1 MKSIVFNFQGFQDK
15 VKKRLALWQ
24 KENVIDRLK
33 AKDSSLWLSSPRD
46 EIIDRLGW
54 VNLPED
60 MLGKLD
66 DFQSFR
72 DDVKAESYSHVVLC
86 GMGGSSLAPE
96 VYREVFGS
104 AAGYPE
110 LIVIDSTHPAAVNAV
125 EKKIDIDKSFFIISS
140 KSGTTIETMFL
151 FYYFWEKIGSQ
162 TKLPGH
168 HFVAITDPGTPL
180 EKLALERGFRRVF
193 YAPKDVG
200 GRFSALSDFG
210 LLPASIIGMDV
221 SRFLEQAKFARESCT
236 EEDEFE
242 EKVSCLFLGA
252 FLGELYPE
260 RDKLTI
266 LTSESLKQFSDWLEQ
281 LVAESTGKNNRGIV
295 PVVSEPRIP
304 PENYGKDRYFAAFF
318 LDADENSELE
328 TYMKRIE
335 QLGFPSI
342 RIYLKDKY
350 ELGQEIFRWE
360 VAVALA
366 GSVIGIHPFD
376 QPDVQWAKDLTRKV
390 LRMSGEIR
398 QREGELETFR
408 INDAALPEKFSNWL
422 SFGQLGDYV
431 CIQAFLPPFSEIREA
446 VQRLR
451 LALIRGTQLAS
462 TFGFGPRFLHSTGQ
476 LHKGGSNTGLFLQ
489 LIDEPEFD
497 LQVPETEYSF
507 GSLIQAQALG
517 DFQSLKKRD
526 RRVLRINLGT
536 NVLNSLHQLNKLLKK
551 VKEF

>member
-242 EKVSCLFLGA
+242 EKASCLFLGA

-390 LRMSGEIR
+390 LRMSREIR

>member
-33 AKDSSLWLSSPRD
+33 AKDSSLWLPSPRD

-60 MLGKLD
+60 MPGKLD

-242 EKVSCLFLGA
+242 EKASCLFLGA

-266 LTSESLKQFSDWLEQ
+266 LTSESLKRFSDWLEQ

>member
-242 EKVSCLFLGA
+242 EKASCLFLGA

>member
-33 AKDSSLWLSSPRD
+33 SKDPSLWLPSPRE

-54 VNLPED
+54 LDLPGD
-60 MLGKLD
+60 MPEKLN
-66 DFQSFR
+66 DFQLIR
-72 DDVKAESYSHVVLC
+72 DDVKTESYSHVVLC

-104 AAGYPE
+104 ALGYPE
-110 LIVIDSTHPAAVNAV
+110 LIVIDSTHPAAIKAV
-125 EKKIDIDKSFFIISS
+125 EKRINIDKTLFIISS

-151 FYYFWEKIGSQ
+151 FYYFWDKIGSQ
-162 TKLPGH
+162 TRTPGL
-168 HFVAITDPGTPL
+168 HFIAITDVGTAL
-180 EKLALERGFRRVF
+180 EKLGLERGFRRVF

-200 GRFSALSDFG
+200 GRYSALSDFG
-210 LLPASIIGMDV
+210 LLPASIMGMDV

-236 EEDEFE
+236 EEDEFD

-260 RDKLTI
+260 FDKLTI
-266 LTSESLKQFSDWLEQ
+266 LTSVSLRQFSDWLEQ

-295 PVVSEPRIP
+295 PIVHEPRIP
-304 PENYGKDRYFAAFF
+304 PENYGKDRYFVAFF

-335 QLGFPSI
+335 QLGYPSI
-342 RIYLKDKY
+342 RIYLKNKY
-350 ELGQEIFRWE
+350 GLGQEIFRWE

-408 INDAALPEKFSNWL
+408 INDTVLTEKFSNWL
-422 SFGQLGDYV
+422 SFSQPKDYV
-431 CIQAFLPPFSEIREA
+431 CIQAFLSPSSEIGEA
-446 VQRLR
+446 LQRLR
-451 LALIRGTQLAS
+451 LALLRRTQLAS

-476 LHKGGSNTGLFLQ
+476 LHKGGPNTGLFLQ
-489 LIDEPEFD
+489 LIDDPEFD

-536 NVLNSLHQLNKLLKK
+536 NVLNSLRQLNKLL
-551 VKEF
+551 E